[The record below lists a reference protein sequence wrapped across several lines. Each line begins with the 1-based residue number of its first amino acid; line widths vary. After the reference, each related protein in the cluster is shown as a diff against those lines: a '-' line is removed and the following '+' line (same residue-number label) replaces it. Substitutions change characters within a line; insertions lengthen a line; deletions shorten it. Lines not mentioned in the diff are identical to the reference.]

1 MIPPHELEIEFNK
14 NETPDFKVNTPKNLF
29 KFDEHDV
36 YENLQK

>member
-1 MIPPHELEIEFNK
+1 VIPPHELEIEFNK
-14 NETPDFKVNTPKNLF
+14 NETPDFKVKTPKNLF